1 MPILGLRLSGLQ
13 AKNIAAQMAKEAG
26 SISAAA
32 RLSQGELFNIPRRT
46 FSDLVNPLKPLPS
59 ARTIQRLT
67 SQLEKGYFPT
77 NQQRFERTVQHTS
90 YFSEYSQLDDIMVPP
105 DSDAF
110 RIISM
115 SGEETQN
122 EYFWIFYLGRK
133 YRGYSGSVC
142 GAGWYRTFTNTARYF
157 QCIRAPDFINERAR
171 IKPTAPEKNIH

>member
-26 SISAAA
+26 SISAAS

-115 SGEETQN
+115 SGEDTQN
-122 EYFWIFYLGRK
+122 EYFWGSSTWIETTAATPAQYAELAGIEPSQIRRVIFNVSER
-133 YRGYSGSVC
+133 
-142 GAGWYRTFTNTARYF
+142 RT
-157 QCIRAPDFINERAR
+157 P
-171 IKPTAPEKNIH
+171 